1 MMVNVNYVDSRFQK
15 GIINI
20 GIVIIW
26 TIIDYSYVIDYAQL
40 Y

>member
-15 GIINI
+15 VIINI
-20 GIVIIW
+20 GIVSIW
-26 TIIDYSYVIDYAQL
+26 TIIDYSYVIDYDQL